1 VQTGTE
7 QPYLGLRIAFL
18 PRNSTPR
25 QDGNYSQRRQGY
37 KIADHIT
44 AGGGTPVPFDEGI
57 ASGRD
62 LGKRPDALRALDAID
77 AGEVQGLAWEDISR
91 VTRDEHGTDAGIIA
105 ERLAGRRALLVTME
119 RDYRLWR
126 RPDLRDYKRET
137 AAAGDELL
145 TIRDRLWG
153 GVLEKATTTPFFM
166 GVPPYGYTT
175 RLEEQPAGGRRGGT
189 KAARVPARDEA
200 AAPVMRALGYALDE
214 ATALGEV
221 AYRLNLAGHFRQAV
235 AGELAGVPVQWRT
248 EDVRRVLDKPIY
260 GGHWTLG
267 RDSDGTSSIWE
278 ASPVCDDGHGG
289 RIRALDV
296 PHLAWFSPEQLAVWR
311 EKYAPALG
319 TSGPRHRKAYY
330 PLRNVL
336 WCVSCGRVLVGFRE
350 GLYSC
355 PQRGSK
361 AMQRLCEA
369 PQFITERGA
378 VAAMMAEVP
387 AAIASVR
394 RHEAELAA
402 AAADSDELDALRRRR
417 DMRRR
422 QCEAL
427 VAKWYPDDEELDVPD
442 AIVAKLETWQR
453 DIKELDGQIV
463 AREQFLS
470 RDPATRAVVAE
481 VLRDPIGL
489 LEQMPA
495 AERLAHLR
503 LIFGAVKIKAEGWG
517 SGRTYKMVDYRNLL
531 WEQSDNAGSA
541 GAPSVYHTI
550 ALWLG
555 RPA

>member
-1 VQTGTE
+1 MQTGAE

-44 AGGGTPVPFDEGI
+44 AGGGEPVPFDEGI

-77 AGEVQGLAWEDISR
+77 AGEVHGLAWEDISR

-105 ERLAGRRALLVTME
+105 ERLAARRALLVTME

-166 GVPPYGYTT
+166 GVPPWGYTT
-175 RLEEQPAGGRRGGT
+175 RLEKQPAGGRRGGT
-189 KAARVPARDEA
+189 KAARVPARDESV
-200 AAPVMRALGYALDE
+200 APVMLALGYALDE
-214 ATALGEV
+214 STALGEV

-235 AGELAGVPVQWRT
+235 AGELAGVPMQWRT
-248 EDVRRVLDKPIY
+248 EDVRRFLDKPIY
-260 GGHWTLG
+260 GGWWTLG

-278 ASPVCDDGHGG
+278 GSPVCDEGHGG
-289 RIRALDV
+289 RVKPIEV
-296 PHLAWFSPEQLAVWR
+296 PHLAWFSAEKMAVWR

-319 TSGPRHRKAYY
+319 VSGPRHRKAYY

-361 AMQRLCEA
+361 AMQRLCDA

-378 VAAMMAEVP
+378 VAAMLAEVP

-394 RHEAELAA
+394 RHEQELAA

-417 DMRRR
+417 DMRAR
-422 QCEAL
+422 QMEAL
-427 VAKWYPDDEELDVPD
+427 TAQWYGEDSDGRVPAPVEARLRQWNQDLSELDD
-442 AIVAKLETWQR
+442 
-453 DIKELDGQIV
+453 QIRK
-463 AREQFLS
+463 REQFLS
-470 RDPATRAVVAE
+470 RDASTRAVVEE
-481 VLRDPIGL
+481 VLRDPVAL
-489 LEQMPA
+489 LEKMPA

-503 LIFGAVKIKAEGWG
+503 LIFGAVQIRAEGWG
-517 SGRTYKMVDYRNLL
+517 SGRTYKVEKYRNLL

-555 RPA
+555 RR